1 MSTEEIKET
10 TAEKPYTLRRLND
23 EDLFTVVEIIGVAL
37 PEEAKQA
44 FAQKFAGTNNADGEN
59 NVNKIEKRGAMIGF
73 DIVKYIMKNIK
84 ACKNEVYSL
93 LSDLSGIPADE
104 IRTMPFGTTPKM
116 LKEIFENEK
125 DSDFFTEV
133 SKLLS

>member
-10 TAEKPYTLRRLND
+10 TIEKPYTLRRLND
-23 EDLFTVVEIIGVAL
+23 EDLFTVVEIIGIAL
-37 PEEAKQA
+37 PEEAKAA
-44 FAQKFAGTNNADGEN
+44 FAQSVADG
-59 NVNKIEKRGAMIGF
+59 NVTKRGGAVAF
-73 DIVKYIMKNIK
+73 DIVKFIMKNIK

-104 IRTMPFGTTPKM
+104 IRKMPFGTTPKM

-125 DSDFFTEV
+125 DSDFFTEL

>member
-1 MSTEEIKET
+1 MTTEEIKET

-23 EDLFTVVEIIGVAL
+23 EDLFTVVEIIGIAL
-37 PEEAKQA
+37 PEEAKAA
-44 FAQKFAGTNNADGEN
+44 FAQAVTGG
-59 NVNKIEKRGAMIGF
+59 NVVKRGGMVAF
-73 DIVKYIMKNIK
+73 DIVKFIMKNIK

-104 IRTMPFGTTPKM
+104 IRKMPFGTTPKL
-116 LKEIFENEK
+116 LKEVFENEK
-125 DSDFFTEV
+125 DSDFFTEL

>member
-1 MSTEEIKET
+1 MTKEEIKET

-23 EDLFTVVEIIGVAL
+23 EDLFTVVEIIGIAL
-37 PEEAKQA
+37 PEEAKAA
-44 FAQKFAGTNNADGEN
+44 FAQAVTDG
-59 NVNKIEKRGAMIGF
+59 NVVKRGGAVAF
-73 DIVKYIMKNIK
+73 DIVKFIMKNIK
-84 ACKNEVYSL
+84 ACKNEVYTL
-93 LSDLSGIPADE
+93 LSDLSGIPAEE
-104 IRTMPFGTTPKM
+104 IRKMPFGTTPKM

>member
-10 TAEKPYTLRRLND
+10 TTEKPYTLRRLND
-23 EDLFTVVEIIGVAL
+23 EDLFTVVEIIGIAL
-37 PEEAKQA
+37 PEEAKAA
-44 FAQKFAGTNNADGEN
+44 FAQAVAGGD
-59 NVNKIEKRGAMIGF
+59 VVKRGGMVAF
-73 DIVKYIMKNIK
+73 DIVKFIMKNIK
-84 ACKNEVYSL
+84 ACKNEVYAL

-125 DSDFFTEV
+125 DSDFFTDL
-133 SKLLS
+133 SKLIT

>member
-1 MSTEEIKET
+1 MTIEEIKET

-23 EDLFTVVEIIGVAL
+23 EDLFTVVEIIGIAL
-37 PEEAKQA
+37 PEEAKAA
-44 FAQKFAGTNNADGEN
+44 FAQAVAGGD
-59 NVNKIEKRGAMIGF
+59 VVKRGGMVAF
-73 DIVKYIMKNIK
+73 DIVKFIMKNIK
-84 ACKNEVYSL
+84 ACKNEVYAL

-125 DSDFFTEV
+125 DSDFFTDL

>member
-1 MSTEEIKET
+1 MTIEEIKET

-23 EDLFTVVEIIGVAL
+23 EDLFTVVEIIGIAL
-37 PEEAKQA
+37 PEEAKAA
-44 FAQKFAGTNNADGEN
+44 FAQAVAGGDI
-59 NVNKIEKRGAMIGF
+59 VKRGGMVAF
-73 DIVKYIMKNIK
+73 DIVKFIMKNIK

-104 IRTMPFGTTPKM
+104 IRKMPFGTTPKM
-116 LKEIFENEK
+116 LKEVFENEK
-125 DSDFFTEV
+125 DSDFFTEL

>member
-1 MSTEEIKET
+1 MTKEEIKET

-23 EDLFTVVEIIGVAL
+23 EDLFTVVEIIGIAL
-37 PEEAKQA
+37 PEEAKAA
-44 FAQKFAGTNNADGEN
+44 FAQAVADG
-59 NVNKIEKRGAMIGF
+59 NVVKRGGAVAF
-73 DIVKYIMKNIK
+73 DIVKFIMKNIK

-104 IRTMPFGTTPKM
+104 IKKMPFGTTPKM

>member
-1 MSTEEIKET
+1 MTKEEIKET

-23 EDLFTVVEIIGVAL
+23 EDLFTVVEIIGIAL
-37 PEEAKQA
+37 PEEAKAA
-44 FAQKFAGTNNADGEN
+44 FAQAVTDG
-59 NVNKIEKRGAMIGF
+59 NVVKRGGMVAF
-73 DIVKYIMKNIK
+73 DVVKFIMKNIK

-104 IRTMPFGTTPKM
+104 IRKMPFGTTPKM

-125 DSDFFTEV
+125 DSDFFTEL

>member
-1 MSTEEIKET
+1 MTNEEIKET
-10 TAEKPYTLRRLND
+10 TAEKTYTLRRLND
-23 EDLFTVVEIIGVAL
+23 EDLFTVVEIIGIAL
-37 PEEAKQA
+37 PEEAKAA
-44 FAQKFAGTNNADGEN
+44 FAQAVTDG
-59 NVNKIEKRGAMIGF
+59 NVVKRGGMVAF
-73 DIVKYIMKNIK
+73 DVVKFIMKNIK

-104 IRTMPFGTTPKM
+104 IRKMPFGTTPKM

-125 DSDFFTEV
+125 DSDFFTEL